1 MIRNKLR
8 QYARETKDMKKKK
21 TELIYH
27 GMLAVLLVSA
37 LTILL
42 VLSYW
47 ACKYSYYGSVNY
59 KIHNMLIRDVSW
71 KHIIVFLLASLG
83 TMAVDQILNR
93 QNKAV
98 QEKICLAVLTITCVL
113 IFSLG
118 TFYVVKNP
126 YYPVGDQINTT
137 AFSAYC
143 REGNFIMLCP
153 GGYMGMHQ
161 HQKGL
166 GFLYEILFSVFG
178 DFNYTPAKIIH
189 VLWWVLTVYAGC
201 QYLKITMD
209 RAVFRV
215 VYCMIM
221 LGCIPYLLFLPY
233 IYGDILSISFCM
245 VMFWAASAYEHFGQK
260 RYLLLAGLVASIAI
274 LARKNTL
281 IVLTAMV
288 IYSILLCLKKRK
300 LQCLMIGMIVVLTA
314 GAALKTV
321 DIVYEYRSGYP
332 SGIGIPSI
340 LYVAM
345 GLQDTDGVAGVY
357 NRYHQTVFEE
367 NDFQQEPSAQVGKE
381 YIRNR
386 LQGFAEEPAA
396 AIDFFKRKLE
406 GQWIE
411 PLFESLR
418 ATESFEEGAVMP
430 TYIANLYYGKM
441 YDVVWK
447 LSNYYQSM
455 MYLAGLAF
463 TIAAGIL
470 WWRHREMPAALWLP
484 LISIVGGFLFSIIW
498 EAQCRYVFPY
508 YVFLALYVP
517 KGLLETGKM
526 IQRLRIHNKEDQNSG
541 KEKEEKLREIA

>member
-8 QYARETKDMKKKK
+8 QYDRETKEMEKKR
-21 TELIYH
+21 TEQIYH
-27 GMLAVLLVSA
+27 WMLAVLLVSA
-37 LTILL
+37 VAIML

-47 ACKYSYYGSVNY
+47 ACRYSYYGSVNY
-59 KIHNMLIRDVSW
+59 NIHNMLIKDVSW
-71 KHIIVFLLASLG
+71 KHIMMFLLASLG
-83 TMAVDQILNR
+83 TVAVDQILNR

-98 QEKICLAVLTITCVL
+98 QEKICLAVLTITCVI
-113 IFSLG
+113 IFCLG

-143 REGNFIMLCP
+143 RDGNFIMLCP

-178 DFNYTPAKIIH
+178 DFNYTSAKIIH
-189 VLWWVLTVYAGC
+189 VLWWVLTVYAGY
-201 QYLKITMD
+201 QYLKIIMD

-215 VYCMIM
+215 IYCVIM

-245 VMFWAASAYEHFGQK
+245 VMFWAASAYECYGQK
-260 RYLLLAGLVASIAI
+260 RYLLLAGVVASIAI

-288 IYSILLCLKKRK
+288 IYSILLCLKNRK
-300 LQCLMIGMIVVLTA
+300 AQCLIMGMIVVFTA

-321 DIVYEYRSGYP
+321 DVVYEYRSGYP

-367 NDFQQEPSAQVGKE
+367 NDFQQEPSAQVGKD

-418 ATESFEEGAVMP
+418 ATESFKEGAVMP
-430 TYIANLYYGKM
+430 IYIANLYYGKM

-447 LSNYYQSM
+447 LSNYYQSI

-463 TIAAGIL
+463 TIAACVL
-470 WWRHREMPAALWLP
+470 WWRHREMPVALWLP

-517 KGLLETGKM
+517 QGLLETGKM
-526 IQRLRIHNKEDQNSG
+526 IQRLWIHKKKEQTG
-541 KEKEEKLREIA
+541 EKEKDEELREIA

>member
-1 MIRNKLR
+1 
-8 QYARETKDMKKKK
+8 
-21 TELIYH
+21 
-27 GMLAVLLVSA
+27 MLAVLLVSA
-37 LTILL
+37 VAILL

-47 ACKYSYYGSVNY
+47 ACRYSYYGSVNY
-59 KIHNMLIRDVSW
+59 NIHNMLIKDVSW

-83 TMAVDQILNR
+83 TVAVDQILNR

-153 GGYMGMHQ
+153 GGYIGMHQ

-189 VLWWVLTVYAGC
+189 VLWWVLTVYAGY

-209 RAVFRV
+209 RAVLRV

-288 IYSILLCLKKRK
+288 IYSILLFLKKRK

-430 TYIANLYYGKM
+430 TYIANLYHGKM

-470 WWRHREMPAALWLP
+470 WWRHREMPTALWLP

-526 IQRLRIHNKEDQNSG
+526 IQKLRIHKKKDQDSG
-541 KEKEEKLREIA
+541 KEKEEKLQEIA

>member
-1 MIRNKLR
+1 
-8 QYARETKDMKKKK
+8 
-21 TELIYH
+21 
-27 GMLAVLLVSA
+27 MLAVLLVSA
-37 LTILL
+37 LTIML

-59 KIHNMLIRDVSW
+59 KIHNMLIKDVSW

-83 TMAVDQILNR
+83 TMAADQILNR

-98 QEKICLAVLTITCVL
+98 QEKICLAALTITCVL

-118 TFYVVKNP
+118 TFYVLKNP

-143 REGNFIMLCP
+143 RDGNFIMLCP

-189 VLWWVLTVYAGC
+189 VLWWVLTVYAGY

-215 VYCMIM
+215 VYCVIM

-260 RYLLLAGLVASIAI
+260 RYLLLGGLVASIAI

-288 IYSILLCLKKRK
+288 IYSILLFLKKRK

-321 DIVYEYRSGYP
+321 EIVYEYRSGYP

-470 WWRHREMPAALWLP
+470 WWRHREMPTALWLP

-526 IQRLRIHNKEDQNSG
+526 IQKLRIHKKKDQDSG
-541 KEKEEKLREIA
+541 KEKEEKLQEIA